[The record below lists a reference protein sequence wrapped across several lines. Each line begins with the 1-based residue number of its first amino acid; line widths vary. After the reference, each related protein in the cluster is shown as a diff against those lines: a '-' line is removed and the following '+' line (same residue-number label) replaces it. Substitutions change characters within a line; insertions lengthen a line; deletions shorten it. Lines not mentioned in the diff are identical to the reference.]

1 MRHVVVECWTSVS
14 SSASGSLCPSA
25 PKSTQPNTTL
35 PLPRAAADRTASPA
49 VPPHHTTRQQ
59 PGPAVRDLARPWA
72 ISTCSAAR
80 RARKKRGRVVPGTSH
95 HSRPLSSAQ
104 RGIWFAQQL
113 DPDSPSYNTAEYV
126 EIEGPLDVPAFGAA
140 VRRAVAETGTLNV
153 RFADDGQG
161 PYQAYAPAG
170 DWSFRVLDVG
180 AEPDPRAAAESWMRA
195 EMARPVSL
203 ETGRTFT
210 LVLLRAG
217 AGRCFFYLRAHHLVT
232 DGHMCA
238 LFTHRV
244 AEIYTALVTGVP
256 EREDGGGSLEL
267 LLADDTAYRESERF
281 ASDRVHWLDQLAGRP
296 EPVTLAGRTAR
307 VSRSF
312 LRHSARIPDA
322 TADGLRALARRLRVG
337 LPVPLIA
344 ATALYLG
351 RMTGAGEVALGIP
364 VAARSGG
371 GRHIRGPMANELP
384 LWVAVRPDMSG
395 RELIRQVSADARK
408 LLGHQR
414 YRYEDIIRDLRTV
427 GGGRRLFGP
436 TVNIMSFASELTFG
450 EARGTARN
458 LSIGPVSDLSVR
470 VDDRLGGG
478 ALQLD
483 LDANPALYDAAETA
497 AHHRRFLRLLENLAT
512 ADPEL
517 PVGRLD
523 FLLPGERAEVL
534 PARPTEAA
542 PKVEGSEADL
552 HGPTLPALFEAQAAR
567 TPGAL
572 AVLAGDAGDDVLTYR
587 ELNERANRLARLL
600 LKRGAGPERLVA
612 VALPRSADLV
622 VALLAV
628 VKTGAAYLPVDP
640 GHPAERIALML
651 RDADPVCLVTTGRAG
666 AAAPHAADAVRLDD
680 DTTVRALAEGPGGDL
695 TDAERAGRL
704 DPAHPAY
711 VIYTSGSTGTP
722 KGVAV
727 PHHNVV
733 RLFRQTAGWFGFGP
747 DDVWTLFHSYAFDF
761 SVWELWGALLHG
773 GRLVVVPQDVSRS
786 PERFLDLLVRHR
798 VTVLNQTPS
807 AFYPLIQADHDHPE
821 PSARLALRTVVF
833 GGEALDPGRLRDWYL
848 RHPADAPRLVNM
860 YGITET
866 TVHVTHAPLDEHDAA
881 ADPPRSVIGE
891 PLPDLRAYVLD
902 NALQP
907 VPPGVTGE
915 LYVAGPGL
923 ARGYLGRPGLSAERF
938 VADPFGRPGQRM
950 YRTGDRARR
959 HPDGRLDH
967 AGRADD
973 QVKLRGFRIE
983 PGEIEAVLARHE
995 SVARAVVLLRED
1007 RPGDRRLVAY
1017 AVAAGGDRPE
1027 PAALREFTGRHL
1039 PGHMVPAA
1047 VVVLDHLP
1055 LTANGKLDRAA
1066 LPAPDYTRGQAQ
1078 RPARDTAER
1087 VLCDLFAEVLG
1098 VDRAGIDDS
1107 FFDLGGDSLLAT
1119 RLLSRVRTVLGAE
1132 LPIRALFDAPTV
1144 AGLAVAVR
1152 EAGGDVRPVVRRAER
1167 TEVLPLSFA
1176 QRRLWF
1182 LNQLEG
1188 REAGAEY
1195 NMPFVLRLE
1204 GTLDRTAL
1212 ERALT
1217 DVVTRH
1223 ETLRT
1228 VFPEVDGAPRQVV
1241 LDPGAAAVTLPVRGT
1256 DAAGPAAAL
1265 AKSAATGFD
1274 LTTEPP
1280 LRAELFALAP
1290 DRHVLSLVVHH
1301 IAGDAWSMVPL
1312 GRDLSTAYAARLRG
1326 EEPSW
1331 SPLPVS
1337 YADYTLW
1344 QRDLLGQEHDGGS
1357 RIARQVAYWA
1367 RTLAGLPEELALP
1380 ADRPRPGVASHRG
1393 GTVPLRLDAA
1403 LHARLAALA
1412 EAHGVT
1418 LFMVLQAGLAGL
1430 LTRHGAGTDIPLG
1443 SPVAGRTDDALDDL
1457 VGCFV
1462 NTLVL
1467 RTDTSG
1473 DPGFGE
1479 LLARVRETD
1488 LAAFA
1493 HQDVPFE
1500 HLVEVLNPAR
1510 SLSRHPLFQV
1520 LLTLTGRTAAPDALP
1535 GLRAEAERVES
1546 GTAKFDLAVNLTEAV
1561 DAEGG
1566 PGGVAGYV
1574 AYSADLFDRA
1584 TVQALVTRFVRLLE
1598 AAGSDPDLPLGALEI
1613 LGETE
1618 RHRLLTEWNGT
1629 AAEGTRPTA
1638 LLPELFERQAAATP
1652 EARAVAAPDA
1662 ELTYAQADARANR
1675 LARLLISRGTGPEQV
1690 VAVALPGSAGLV
1702 VALLA
1707 VLKTGAA
1714 YLPLDLAQP
1723 RTRIA
1728 GLLDDAAPALLLTDG
1743 ASADR
1748 LPDDTATA
1756 RLLLDDPD
1764 TVRALERQPT
1774 TSPTDAGRSAPL
1786 VPDHPAYV
1794 IYTSGSTGR
1803 PKGVVVTHRGLAHY
1817 VARARRVYTGLDGTV
1832 LVPTSLA
1839 YDLAVTGLYGAL
1851 TSGGCAVVAGLD
1863 DDPWLTGLLARTPAT
1878 FMKAT
1883 PSHLGLLATLP
1894 AALTPAR
1901 QLVLG
1906 GEALPTGA
1914 LEEWRARHPEVA
1926 VVNHY
1931 GPTEATVGCLDLHL
1945 APGGTRDGATV
1956 PVGRPMTG
1964 MRAYVLD
1971 AGLRPVPPG
1980 VAGELY
1986 VAGPQLA
1993 RGYLGRPDLTA
2004 ERFTACPFGAPGERM
2019 YRTGDLARW
2028 TADGVL
2034 VFAGRADEQVKIRG
2048 HRVEPGEVE
2057 AALAGHPSVAR
2068 AAVVV
2073 REDRPGDQRLVAY
2086 VVPADG
2092 AGADPVDP
2100 AELRAYLARRLPEP
2114 MVPALFTT
2122 LGALPLTRNGKVDRR
2137 ALPAPAQAPATTGR
2151 PPRSPEEDILCGLFA
2166 EVLGAPRAGVD
2177 DGFFDLGGHSLL
2189 ATRLVSRVR
2198 TVLGAELP
2206 VRAVFETPTVA
2217 GLAARIKEA
2226 AGRRRPPVRPV
2237 ARRPEAVPLSFAQR
2251 RLWFLHQLEG
2261 AAPNYNLPFV
2271 VRLEGPLDRAAL
2283 TAAFGDVVARHESL
2297 RTVFPDTGGTPRQ
2310 AVLDAGSAA
2319 AAVELPVRHVA
2330 DEDELAGAVVAAA
2343 AHRFELT
2350 HELPLRAE
2358 LCALGPELH
2367 VLVVVVHHIAGDG
2380 WSNGPL
2386 ARDLSEAYA
2395 ARRAGQPPRWEPLP
2409 VQYAD
2414 YTLWQRDLLGSE
2426 DDPDSLAA
2434 RQIAYWS
2441 RTLDGLPEELDLP
2454 ADRPRPAVPGH
2465 TGGIV
2470 PVSVD
2475 AALHARLE
2483 ELARTSG
2490 ASLFMVLQAGLAA
2503 LFTRLGAGT
2512 DIPLGSAIAGRT
2524 DDALDD
2530 LVGFFLNT
2538 LVLRLD
2544 TSGDPA
2550 FDELLGRVRETAL
2563 AAYAH
2568 QDVPFE
2574 HLVEVLNPARSAAR
2588 HPLFQTMLT
2597 LHNNAR
2603 PRLDLPGLRVSPD
2616 MAEVGTA
2623 KFDLSFGLVEER
2635 GPAGEPA
2642 GLGGIL
2648 EYSTDLFDHA
2658 TAEELVARF
2667 VRLLGAAADGPGRTV
2682 GELDILSPPERERIL
2697 GVWAGTPRDAPARTI
2712 PELFEQQAT
2721 RTPHAT
2727 AVVAGGT
2734 TLTFAQLRA
2743 QADGLARRLVER
2755 GVGPDT
2761 LVGLCVSRSA
2771 RMVPAMLGIWKAGGA
2786 CVPLDPGYPSERLA
2800 FMLADSGA
2808 RVLVTEPGLSGLPD
2822 SHTADTLL
2830 LDGEELPDTAA
2841 DPVPM
2846 PAVRADHAAFIVYT
2860 SGSTGVPK
2868 GVAPRHGGIANLF
2881 TSHRDH
2887 VFAPAARASGGTLR
2901 AAHTASLSFDLCVGQ
2916 LLALLAGHEL
2926 HVIDETTR
2934 RDAAALGAYVRD
2946 HRIGYLG
2953 ITPTLTQELLGLGL
2967 LGGPGHQP
2975 AAILLGAEATG
2986 PALWQRLREL
2996 PATEVHN
3003 YYAPSECTVDA
3014 VGATV
3019 SGSAR
3024 PRIGRPV
3031 AGMAAYVLDERLRP
3045 VPPGVRGEL
3054 YLAGAQLARG
3064 YLNRPGLTA
3073 ERFLANPFSAVPGAR
3088 MYRTGDLARWTPD
3101 GALEYAGRADDQVK
3115 LRGFRIELG
3124 EVEAVLERHPYV
3136 AHAVAVVREDRPG
3149 DRRLI
3154 AYTVAARGAVP
3165 DPAGLRAHAARTLPE
3180 FMVPAAVVPLDV
3192 LPLTPSGKVA
3202 RRALPA
3208 PGPAAP
3214 QGGRAPRTARE
3225 EILCGLFA
3233 EVLGC
3238 ARPGVDEG
3246 FFDLGGHSLLATRLL
3261 SRIRAVLGVE
3271 LAVRDVFEA
3280 PTVAALAAR
3289 LDAGGTVR
3297 PALRPAARPSTLP
3310 LSFAQRRLW
3319 FLNQLD
3325 GARAAYAMPLALR
3338 LRGGLDRAAL
3348 AAALADVVTRHE
3360 ILRTVYPETAGTPEQ
3375 VVLAPDRAAPGLPC
3389 RAVDETGLA
3398 AAVAAAAGHPFD
3410 LTTEPPL
3417 HAELLALGPD
3427 DHVLV
3432 LVLHHIAGDGWSN
3445 LPLARDV
3452 TAAYAARRAGETPA
3466 WTPLPVQY
3474 ADFTLWQHRLL
3485 GDPADPDSLITRQTD
3500 FWAETLADLPEELA
3514 LPADRP
3520 RPAVAGHRGGRVPF
3534 TLDAAAHAA
3543 LGDVARA
3550 CDASLFMVVQAALAA
3565 LLSRLGAGSDIP
3577 IGTPVAGRTDDA
3589 LDDAVGCFVNTLVLR
3604 TTTGGD
3610 PAFTDLVARAR
3621 ETSLAAYDH
3630 QDVPFEHLVER
3641 LEPVRSLARHPL
3653 FQVMLA
3659 LRNTGEAPL
3668 DLPGLA
3674 VSAVPVD
3681 TTAVKFDL
3689 AFTVT
3694 ERSGPQ
3700 GEAAGLGGELD
3711 YASDLFDEATARRI
3725 AACFERLLEAVA
3737 ADPSRRL
3744 GDLPVL
3750 SPAERELV
3758 LRGWNATARVLP
3770 PVTLPE
3776 LFGAQVART
3785 PDAVA
3790 VVGGDVSLSYGEL
3803 DAWAG
3808 RLAQVLTGRGA
3819 GPERVVAVALPR
3831 SVELVVALLAVLKS
3845 GAAYLPVDLDH
3856 PAERTRAVLDEARP
3870 VCVLD
3875 DLEDVRNPRS
3885 EAVSTGP
3892 AVRLTPSHPAYVLY
3906 TSGSTGAPKGVVVPH
3921 EGVVNRLLWAQAE
3934 YGLDASDTVLQ
3945 KTPSGFDVSVWEFFW
3960 PLVTGARLVVARP
3973 DGHRDPAYLAALI
3986 REHAVTTVHFV
3997 PSMLRAFLAE
4007 PTAARCTGLRRVLC
4021 SGEALPAQLA
4031 AHGRDV
4037 LGPKLHN
4044 LYGPTEAS
4052 VDVTSWAC
4060 ADRPGPVPIGRPVAN
4075 TRVYVLDA
4083 ALRPVPPGVTGELYV
4098 AGVQLARGYL
4108 ARPGLTAER
4117 FVACPF
4123 GEPGERMYRT
4133 GDLARWTAD
4142 GVLAF
4147 AGRADDQV
4155 KLRGIRIEPGEIEA
4169 VLTRH
4174 DTVAAAA
4181 VVVREGRPGD
4191 QRLVAYVVPAPGTE
4205 PQPEELRASAA
4216 RALPAAMVPAVVMV
4230 LDALPLTP
4238 NGKLDRRALPAPDAT
4253 APAAGRA
4260 PRTLHE
4266 EILCAVFADVLG
4278 RSVPGIDDGFFD
4290 LGGHSLLA
4298 TRLISRVRAALGA
4311 ELSVRDVFEAPTV
4324 AGLAARIGTAG
4335 SRRPALRPAAPR
4347 PDTVPLSFAQRR
4359 LWFLHQLEG
4368 PSPTYNMP
4376 FALRLSGAVDAGALR
4391 TALHDVVARHET
4403 LRTVFPEVNGGPRQV
4418 VLGPDEAAVE
4428 LHTHPTDA
4436 AGLTRALTEAARYRF
4451 DLTAEPPLRADLFEA
4466 GPDEHVLLLV
4476 LHHIAGDGWSNV
4488 PFARDLSTAYTARST
4503 GRVPEWAPLPV
4514 QYADYALW
4522 QHDLLGSEDD
4532 PDSLIS
4538 AQVAHWTRT
4547 LRDLPEELA
4556 LPADRPRPAVSAHQG
4571 GRVFFTL
4578 DAELHTRLA
4587 ELARAHGATLY
4598 MVVQAGLA
4606 ALLTRLGAGT
4616 DIPLGSAVAGRTDA
4630 ALDDLV
4636 GFFVNTLV
4644 LRLDTSGDPAFTTL
4658 LERARETDL
4667 AAYAHQDV
4675 PFEHLV
4681 ELLNPARSAA
4691 RHPLFQVM
4699 LTLQNNAAAEFTM
4712 AGLRVTPDVAELAAA
4727 KFDLLFSLTD
4737 RYAEDGAPDRV
4748 DGVLEYSADLFDHG
4762 TAEALAARFVRLLRA
4777 VAGAPDR
4784 PIGTVELTDAA
4795 ERERLLETWN
4805 GAALSTPPQT
4815 LPEAFE
4821 AQTRRTPD
4829 AVAVTDGATHL
4840 TYAELNARA
4849 NQLAR
4854 LLIGRGI
4861 GPEHL
4866 VAVALPRSAG
4876 LVAVLLAVLKA
4887 GAAYLPLDPA
4897 HPAERLRFLLGDAR
4911 TAYGLTTTAL
4921 AGGLPETD
4929 TRWLTVDG
4937 EEARRAAGEQPEHDV
4952 ADAERT
4958 APLSLEHPAYVI
4970 HTSGSTGTPKGVV
4983 VGHRALAAYLAFA
4996 REAYPG
5002 TAGTALLHSPVS
5014 FDLTVTALYA
5024 PLTSGGRVLIGDL
5037 AVDAP
5042 DPGPYT
5048 FLKVTPSHLALLGTA
5063 PPAAR
5068 TAVADLVAG
5077 GELLTGE
5084 QLAPW
5089 RRAQPQA
5096 AVVNEYGPTETT
5108 VGCVA
5113 LRVPPGTATGDGPLS
5128 FGRPVPGTR
5137 VYVLDERLR
5146 PVPPGVPGELYLAGA
5161 QLARGYLNRPG
5172 LTAERFTAD
5181 PFGGPGER
5189 MYRSGDLARWSADGR
5204 LFFAGRADQQVKVRG
5219 HRIEPGEI
5227 EAALAR
5233 HPDVSRAAVV
5243 AREDHAAG
5251 TQLIA
5256 YVVPAAGEGRD
5267 DAAARDQL
5275 DEWQEVYDSLYGAAG
5290 RENGAPAPF
5299 GADFRGWTS
5308 SYDGRLLPVEQMRRW
5323 REATVARIR
5332 ELRPRRVLE
5341 FGVGSGLLL
5350 SHLAPDCETY
5360 WGTDIA
5366 ADAVARLRSQVA
5378 GRPDLAGRVEL
5389 RVQPA
5394 ADASGLPAG
5403 SFDTVVIN
5411 SVAQYFPDADHL
5423 TDVLG
5428 TALELLAPGGAVFL
5442 GDVRDLRLLRC
5453 LHTAVQL
5460 RRATPSADPA
5470 AVRRA
5475 VEQAVALEKELLL
5488 DPAFFTALAARHPD
5502 IAGVDVR
5509 VKRGAYVNELN
5520 RYRYDV
5526 VLHKR
5531 PAGLT
5536 DLTAVPELRWGHD
5549 VSGPDGLARRLTT
5562 ERVPAL
5568 RVTGVPDERL
5578 ADETAALLAM
5588 DEGRPLADAL
5598 ALLGPAEQP
5607 TAPDLGPDA
5616 FHELGE
5622 SAGYQVAVTRS
5633 GDDAALLDV
5642 LFLDPAVTALDGVH
5656 RPAAAAVDGPPQAL
5670 ANDPA
5675 SSRRRG
5681 ELVATL
5687 TTALREEL
5695 PAYMVPAAVMVL
5707 AELPLTGNGKLDRA
5721 ALPAPYLGSVEGS
5734 RRPSTPRE
5742 RVLCDLF
5749 AQVLGVAAVG
5759 VDDNFFHLGGH
5770 SLLATRLISRIRTA
5784 LGAELPVRALFETPT
5799 VAGLAARLAAEE
5811 TPGEARPAL
5820 RPMPRPETVPLS
5832 FAQQR
5837 LWFLHRL
5844 EGPNATYNMPIALRL
5859 RGAVDRTAL
5868 RDALAD
5874 VAARHETL
5882 RTVFPVTDGV
5892 PRQLVL
5898 DADGARPELL
5908 VRHTDE
5914 AGLREA
5920 VRAAARYPFDLA
5932 ADLPLRAELFVLGER
5947 EHLLVLVVHHIAG
5960 DGWSMAPLARD
5971 LATAY
5976 AARTRGRAPS
5986 WTPLPV
5992 QYADYTLWQ
6001 RELLGD
6007 ETDPDSPFARQV
6019 AYWSETLAGLP
6030 PELPLP
6036 ADRPRPAVSTYRGEM
6051 LGFDLSPAL
6060 HRKLADLARATG
6072 ASLHMV
6078 LHAGL
6083 AALLTR
6089 LGAGTDLPIGSGVAG
6104 RHDEALDD
6112 AVGLFVNTLVLRTDT
6127 SGDPS
6132 FGELLRRVRETALNA
6147 YSHQDVPFE
6156 HLVEVLNPV
6165 RSPNRHPLFQVALVL
6180 QNTPEAGL
6188 ALPGVEVT
6196 PEPAASGTS
6205 RFDLF
6210 FSVTERGAGG
6220 GVRGTVEYSTDLFEQ
6235 RTVRTL
6241 VERLTRLL
6249 EAVTA
6254 DPARP
6259 IGEADV
6265 LTPAEHART
6274 PGADGPQVPPATVPE
6289 LFARQVARH
6298 PDAPAVLSA
6307 SGPLS
6312 YQELNARAN
6321 RLAHL
6326 LLSRG
6331 IGPGHIVAL
6340 AFPRGAGLVVAV
6352 LATLKAGAAYLPL
6365 DTGYPAERLAFMLDD
6380 ARPSLLLTGA
6390 AGQDVPGA
6398 DRLPRL
6404 DLDGSDADLTRDLAG
6419 RPDTDPGAERTGRP
6433 GPAHPAYVIYTSGS
6447 TGVPKGVAVTHAGAA
6462 ALAASQTDAFGAGPG
6477 SRVLQFASPS
6487 FDAAFWELC
6496 MALLTGAALV
6506 VAPAEKLLPGPDLA
6520 AVVAE
6525 YDVTH
6530 LTVPPV
6536 ALGVMTPDQLAPVT
6550 SLVVAGEHCPPR
6562 TVAAFAPGRRMVNA
6576 YGPTESTVCG
6586 TMSRPLTGDH
6596 AVPPIGT
6603 PITGTRTYVLDA
6615 ALRPVPTGVV
6625 GELYLAGA
6633 GLAQGYL
6640 GRPGP
6645 TAERF
6650 TADPFGAP
6658 GTRMYRTGD
6667 LARWNAEGALEFAGR
6682 ADDQVKVRGHRVELG
6697 EVEAAMAAHPEVAQA
6712 VAAVRDDGPG
6722 GTRLLGYVVPAAGAP
6737 EPAQTADDA
6746 PERVLGEWR
6755 QLYDTLYGTSGP
6767 APFGADFTGWNS
6779 TYDGAP
6785 LPADEMRQWRD
6796 ATVARIKELRPR
6808 RVLEIGV
6815 GRGLILSRLAGECEA
6830 YWGTDLSAAVIEA
6843 LTAQVAEQPGLA
6855 AKVELRAQ
6863 PADDLTG
6870 LPEGFFDTV
6879 VLNSVAQYFPGAAYL
6894 TEVIDAALRLLAP
6907 GGALFLG
6914 DLRNLRLLPSL
6925 RAATGATAPERE
6937 LLVDPDLFPALAATD
6952 PEVAAVDVR
6961 LKRGAYHNELSRYR
6975 YDVVLHRTPQAAP
6988 ARSFAA
6994 APALPWHPDLGGAE
7008 EIAALVAKRRPD
7020 RLRVTG
7026 IPNARLAGEA
7036 AAGHAVTVDPET
7048 LCALAEELG
7057 FWTAVTW
7064 SGTAGDACFDAL
7076 FAAPDAAPADGGAP
7090 VTGVYLPAAGRP
7102 VPPSF
7107 TNDPAAA
7114 APPAALGSSV
7124 RAWLRRRLPEYLV
7137 PAVIVTLDALPLTPN
7152 GKADRKALPAPET
7165 AGTTAGRPPA
7175 TARERLL
7182 CDIFAEVLGRPS
7194 VGADDDFFEL
7204 GGDSIVSI
7212 QVVSRAR
7219 AAGLTIGPQD
7229 VFRHKTVA
7237 ALAAAAGTPDAAPTA
7252 TEAPQAGIGVVPLTP
7267 GLHALRERAA
7277 DPGTGYEAMT
7287 VRTPAGLGT
7296 EALETALQA
7305 VLDHH
7310 DALRMRLTPGGS
7322 TEVDGPQWLLEVL
7335 PPGTVR
7341 AADHLRRADGAPHE
7355 AAVTEAERAAAARL
7369 APESGVLFQ
7378 AVGFDDGPG
7387 RPGLLLLVLHRL
7399 VTDPQSWRI
7408 LLGDVADAC
7417 EAAAEGRSPQLVP
7430 VGTSFRRWAQ
7440 HLRTQA
7446 RDPRRTGELSR
7457 WTGILAGPGRPDEAP
7472 YGLPAREN
7480 GDRVPAAP
7488 RPDDPL
7494 TATRPDEPLTASRPD
7509 DPLTAPRPDGPLTA
7523 TRPDEPLPPGL
7534 PAEPL
7539 TTVLSAERT
7548 GQVLTDVPAAFHA
7561 DAEDVLLTAFALA
7574 VADWRR
7580 RRSPGATDGT
7590 VLADVR
7596 RPGRAHIG
7604 EGIDLSRTV
7613 GHCTATHPVRLD
7625 LGDPGGEA
7633 LREDGGHAAATALK
7647 RVKEELRSLPDGGL
7661 GHGLLR
7667 HLNPATAPELAALPA
7682 PRFAF
7687 HYLGHLPQVPSG
7699 PEETGEPARY
7709 WAEVDVTAV
7718 DGPDGPRLTATW
7730 RRARAPLTSRDM
7742 DDLAAVWARA
7752 LEALAAQ
7759 AAKPDAG
7766 GRTPSDVP
7774 LVRISQDKLEQLEA
7788 AWRRSR

>member
-1 MRHVVVECWTSVS
+1 M
-14 SSASGSLCPSA
+14 
-25 PKSTQPNTTL
+25 
-35 PLPRAAADRTASPA
+35 
-49 VPPHHTTRQQ
+49 
-59 PGPAVRDLARPWA
+59 
-72 ISTCSAAR
+72 
-80 RARKKRGRVVPGTSH
+80 PGTPH

-113 DPDSPSYNTAEYV
+113 DPDSPSYHTAEYV
-126 EIEGPLDVPAFGAA
+126 EIEGPLDLPAFETA
-140 VRRAVAETGTLNV
+140 VRRAVTETDSLNV
-153 RFADDGQG
+153 RFTDDGQG
-161 PYQAYAPAG
+161 PCQTIQRG
-170 DWSFRVLDVG
+170 GTWSYRVFDVG
-180 AEPDPRAAAESWMRA
+180 AEPDPRAAAEAWMRA
-195 EMARPVSL
+195 ETDRPGGL
-203 ETGRTFT
+203 EAGRTVT
-210 LVLLRAG
+210 LALLRAG
-217 AGRCFFYLRAHHLVT
+217 ADRAFFYLRAHHLVT
-232 DGHMCA
+232 DGYMCA

-244 AEIYTALVTGVP
+244 AELYTALVTGAP
-256 EREDGGGSLEL
+256 QREDSSGSLDL
-267 LLADDTAYRESERF
+267 LLADDAAYRESERF
-281 ASDRVHWLDQLAGRP
+281 AQDRAHWLDRLAGRP
-296 EPVTLAGRTAR
+296 EPVNLAGRTAR

-312 LRHSARIPDA
+312 LRYGTRVPDA
-322 TADGLRALARRLRVG
+322 TADGLRALARRAGVG
-337 LPVPLIA
+337 LPVPVIA

-351 RMTGAGEVALGIP
+351 RMTGADEVALGIP
-364 VAARSGG
+364 VTARSGG
-371 GRHIRGPMANELP
+371 GRHIRGPMSNELP
-384 LWVAVRPDMSG
+384 LWVEVRPGMSG
-395 RELIRQVSADARK
+395 RDLLRQVSAGARQ
-408 LLGHQR
+408 LLRHQR
-414 YRYEDIIRDLRTV
+414 YRYEDIVRDVRTV
-427 GGGRRLFGP
+427 GGERRLFGP
-436 TVNIMSFASELTFG
+436 TVNIMSFATELTFG
-450 EARGTARN
+450 EARATAHN
-458 LSIGPVSDLSVR
+458 LSVGPVTDLSFR
-470 VDDRLGGG
+470 LDDRLGGG
-478 ALQLD
+478 ALHLD
-483 LDANPALYDAAETA
+483 VDANPALYDAAETA
-497 AHHRRFLRLLENLAT
+497 AHQRRFLRVLESFAA
-512 ADPEL
+512 ADPER
-517 PVGRLD
+517 PVGRID

-534 PARPTEAA
+534 PVRPAA
-542 PKVEGSEADL
+542 TDAPEPDEP
-552 HGPTLPALFEAQAAR
+552 GPTLPTLFEAQAAR
-567 TPGAL
+567 TPD
-572 AVLAGDAGDDVLTYR
+572 AVAVVTEDGETEDGELTYAG
-587 ELNERANRLARLL
+587 LNHRANRLARLL

-640 GHPAERIALML
+640 AHPAERIALML
-651 RDADPVCLVTTGRAG
+651 RDADPVCLVTTGEPAAG
-666 AAAPHAADAVRLDD
+666 APYGADVVRLDD
-680 DTTVRALAEGPGGDL
+680 DATVRALADGPGDDL
-695 TDAERAGRL
+695 TDADRAGQL

-727 PHHNVV
+727 PHRNVV
-733 RLFRQTAGWFGFGP
+733 RLFRQTEAWFGFGP

-807 AFYPLIQADHDHPE
+807 AFYPLIRADHDHPE
-821 PSARLALRTVVF
+821 LSARLALRTVVF
-833 GGEALDPGRLRDWYL
+833 GGEALDPGRLRAWYE

-866 TVHVTHAPLDEHDAA
+866 TVHVTHAPLDERDAA

-891 PLPDLRAYVLD
+891 PIPDLRAYVLD
-902 NALQP
+902 NALRP

-923 ARGYLGRPGLSAERF
+923 ARGYLGRPGLSAQRF
-938 VADPFGRPGQRM
+938 VADPFGRPGERM

-959 HPDGRLDH
+959 HADGRLDH

-983 PGEIEAVLARHE
+983 PGEVEAVLARHGA
-995 SVARAVVLLRED
+995 VAQAVVLLRED

-1017 AVAAGGDRPE
+1017 AVPAGGPRPE
-1027 PAALREFTGRHL
+1027 SAALREFAGRHL

-1047 VVVLDHLP
+1047 VVVLDRLP

-1066 LPAPDYTRGQAQ
+1066 LPSPEYTPGAAH
-1078 RPARDTAER
+1078 RPARDAAER
-1087 VLCDLFAEVLG
+1087 VLCDLFAEILG
-1098 VDRAGIDDS
+1098 VRRVGVDDG

-1119 RLLSRVRTVLGAE
+1119 RLLSRIRTALGAE
-1132 LPIRALFDAPTV
+1132 LPIRVLFDTPTV
-1144 AGLAVAVR
+1144 AGLATAVR
-1152 EAGGDVRPVVRRAER
+1152 ESGGEARPVVRRTER
-1167 TEVLPLSFA
+1167 PEALPLSFA

-1182 LNQLEG
+1182 LNRLEG
-1188 REAGAEY
+1188 REAGADY

-1204 GTLDRTAL
+1204 GALDRAAL
-1212 ERALT
+1212 EAALT

-1223 ETLRT
+1223 ESLRT
-1228 VFPEVDGAPRQVV
+1228 VFPEVDGVPRQVV
-1241 LDPGAAAVTLPVRGT
+1241 RDPGAATVTLPARDV
-1256 DAAGPAAAL
+1256 DAAEL
-1265 AKSAATGFD
+1265 AEVLARSAATGFD
-1274 LTTEPP
+1274 LAAELP
-1280 LRAELFALAP
+1280 LRAALFALAP

-1331 SPLPVS
+1331 APLPVT

-1344 QRDLLGQEHDGGS
+1344 QRDLLGEERDEDS
-1357 RIARQVAYWA
+1357 LIARQVAYWA
-1367 RTLAGLPEELALP
+1367 RTLAGLPDELALP

-1403 LHARLAALA
+1403 LHVRLAALA

-1418 LFMVLQAGLAGL
+1418 LFMVLQAGLAAL

-1457 VGCFV
+1457 IGCFV

-1488 LAAFA
+1488 LAAYA

-1500 HLVEVLNPAR
+1500 HLVEVLNPTR

-1546 GTAKFDLAVNLTEAV
+1546 GTAKFDLTFNLTEAV
-1561 DAEGG
+1561 DAGSG
-1566 PGGVAGYV
+1566 PGGVEGYV
-1574 AYSADLFDRA
+1574 GYSADLFERG
-1584 TVQALVTRFVRLLE
+1584 TVEALAARFVRLLE
-1598 AAGSDPDLPLGALEI
+1598 AAAADPDLPLGALDI
-1613 LGETE
+1613 LGEAE
-1618 RHRLLTEWNGT
+1618 RHRLLTEWSGT
-1629 AAEGTRPTA
+1629 GGRTGTGAAAGGARSTA
-1638 LLPELFERQAAATP
+1638 SLPELFERQAAATP
-1652 EARAVAAPDA
+1652 EARAIAAPDA
-1662 ELTYAQADARANR
+1662 ELSYAQADARANR
-1675 LARLLISRGTGPEQV
+1675 LARLLISRGIGPEQV
-1690 VAVALPGSAGLV
+1690 VAVALPGSAELV

-1723 RTRIA
+1723 GARIA
-1728 GLLDDAAPALLLTDG
+1728 GLLDDATPALLLTTSHAATG
-1743 ASADR
+1743 
-1748 LPDDTATA
+1748 LPDDTGAGTGTDTGPA
-1756 RLLLDDPD
+1756 RLLLDAPD
-1764 TVRALERQPT
+1764 TVRALERQ
-1774 TSPTDAGRSAPL
+1774 SAARPTDADRSAPQL
-1786 VPDHPAYV
+1786 PDHPAYV

-1863 DDPWLTGLLARTPAT
+1863 DDPWLTALLARTPAT

-1883 PSHLGLLATLP
+1883 PSHLVLLAALP
-1894 AALTPAR
+1894 AEFAPVR
-1901 QLVLG
+1901 QLMLG
-1906 GEALPTGA
+1906 GEALPA
-1914 LEEWRARHPEVA
+1914 AHLEEWRARHPEVA

-1945 APGGTRDGATV
+1945 APGEAPGGATV
-1956 PVGRPMTG
+1956 PVGRPMAG

-1993 RGYLGRPDLTA
+1993 RGYLGRPGLTA
-2004 ERFTACPFGAPGERM
+2004 ERFVACPFAPGMGVPPAEGWGRM

-2068 AAVVV
+2068 AAVAV
-2073 REDRPGDQRLVAY
+2073 REDRPGDQRLAAY
-2086 VVPADG
+2086 VVPAGDADG
-2092 AGADPVDP
+2092 VDP

-2137 ALPAPAQAPATTGR
+2137 ALPAPALAPASTGR
-2151 PPRSPEEDILCGLFA
+2151 PPRSPEEEILCGLFA
-2166 EVLGAPRAGVD
+2166 EVLGVPRAGAD

-2217 GLAARIKEA
+2217 GLAARLKDGS
-2226 AGRRRPPVRPV
+2226 GRRRPPLRPFP
-2237 ARRPEAVPLSFAQR
+2237 RRPETVPLSFAQR

-2261 AAPNYNLPFV
+2261 APNYNLPFV

-2283 TAAFGDVVARHESL
+2283 TAALGDVVARHESL
-2297 RTVFPDTGGTPRQ
+2297 RTVFPDSGGTPRQ
-2310 AVLDAGSAA
+2310 AVLDAGPAA
-2319 AAVELPVRHVA
+2319 ASVELPVRHVA
-2330 DEDELAGAVVAAA
+2330 DEDALAATVVAAA

-2350 HELPLRAE
+2350 RELPLRAE
-2358 LCALGPELH
+2358 LCALGADVH
-2367 VLVVVVHHIAGDG
+2367 VLIVVVHHIAGDG

-2395 ARRAGQPPRWEPLP
+2395 ARRTGQAPRWEPLP

-2414 YTLWQRDLLGSE
+2414 YTLWQQELLGSE

-2454 ADRPRPAVPGH
+2454 ADRLRPAVPGY
-2465 TGGIV
+2465 TGGV
-2470 PVSVD
+2470 VTVSVD
-2475 AALHARLE
+2475 AGLHARLE

-2550 FDELLGRVRETAL
+2550 FEELLGRVRETAL

-2642 GLGGIL
+2642 GLAGIL

-2667 VRLLGAAADGPGRTV
+2667 VRLLGAAADGPGRRI
-2682 GELDILSPPERERIL
+2682 GELDILSPSERVRIL
-2697 GVWAGTPRDAPARTI
+2697 GDWAGTSQDAPALTV
-2712 PELFEQQAT
+2712 PELFERQAT
-2721 RTPHAT
+2721 LTPDAT
-2727 AVVAGGT
+2727 AVVAAGT
-2734 TLTFAQLRA
+2734 TLTFAELRA
-2743 QADGLARRLVER
+2743 RADGLARHLAER

-2771 RMVPAMLGIWKAGGA
+2771 WMVPAMLGIWKAGGA
-2786 CVPLDPGYPSERLA
+2786 CVPLDPDYPAERLA
-2800 FMLADSGA
+2800 FMAADSGV
-2808 RVLVTEPGLSGLPD
+2808 RVLVAEPDLADVLEGQAAETVLLGSPD
-2822 SHTADTLL
+2822 A
-2830 LDGEELPDTAA
+2830 DGEPF
-2841 DPVPM
+2841 PM

-2868 GVAPRHGGIANLF
+2868 GVTVRHGGIANLF
-2881 TSHRDH
+2881 ANHRER
-2887 VFAPAARASGGTLR
+2887 VFAPAARAAGGRLR

-2926 HVIDETTR
+2926 HVVDEDTR
-2934 RDAAALGAYVRD
+2934 RDAVALGAYVRD
-2946 HRIGYLG
+2946 HGIGYLS

-2967 LGGPGHQP
+2967 LGAEGHQP
-2975 AAILLGAEATG
+2975 AAILHGAEATG
-2986 PALWQRLREL
+2986 PGLWQRLRGL
-2996 PATEVHN
+2996 SATEVHN

-3014 VGATV
+3014 IGATV
-3019 SGSAR
+3019 SGSER
-3024 PRIGRPV
+3024 PRIGQPV
-3031 AGMAAYVLDERLRP
+3031 AGMAAYVLDAGLSP

-3064 YLNRPGLTA
+3064 YLNRPVLTA
-3073 ERFLANPFSAVPGAR
+3073 ERFVANPFSSVPGAR
-3088 MYRTGDLARWTPD
+3088 MYRTGDLARWTAD

-3124 EVEAVLERHPYV
+3124 EVEAVLARHPDV

-3149 DRRLI
+3149 DRRLV

-3180 FMVPAAVVPLDV
+3180 FMVPSAVVPLDA

-3208 PGPAAP
+3208 PGSAVP
-3214 QGGRAPRTARE
+3214 QGGREPRTARE

-3261 SRIRAVLGVE
+3261 SRVRAVLDVE
-3271 LAVRDVFEA
+3271 LTVRDVFEA

-3289 LDAGGTVR
+3289 LDAGGAAR
-3297 PALRPAARPSTLP
+3297 PALRPVERPGTLP

-3319 FLNQLD
+3319 FLNRLD
-3325 GARAAYAMPLALR
+3325 GAGAAYAMPLALR
-3338 LRGGLDRAAL
+3338 LRGDLDRDAL

-3360 ILRTVYPETAGTPEQ
+3360 VLRTVYPETAGTPEQ
-3375 VVLAPDRAAPGLPC
+3375 VVLAPERAAPGLSC
-3389 RAVDETGLA
+3389 RAVAETGLA
-3398 AAVAAAAGHPFD
+3398 AAVAAAAAHPFD
-3410 LTTEPPL
+3410 LAAEPPL
-3417 HAELLALGPD
+3417 HAELLALDPD

-3445 LPLARDV
+3445 LPLTRDV
-3452 TAAYAARRAGETPA
+3452 TAAYAARHAGEAPS

-3474 ADFTLWQHRLL
+3474 ADYTLWQHRLF
-3485 GDPADPDSLITRQTD
+3485 GDPADPDSLIARQTAY
-3500 FWAETLADLPEELA
+3500 WTETLAGLPEELP
-3514 LPADRP
+3514 LPTDRP
-3520 RPAVAGHRGGRVPF
+3520 RPAVARHRGGRVPF
-3534 TLDAAAHAA
+3534 TLDAAAHAGLA
-3543 LGDVARA
+3543 DLARA
-3550 CDASLFMVVQAALAA
+3550 CDASLFMVGQAALAA
-3565 LLSRLGAGSDIP
+3565 LLSRLGAGDDIP

-3604 TTTGGD
+3604 TATGGD

-3621 ETSLAAYDH
+3621 ETALAAYDH
-3630 QDVPFEHLVER
+3630 QDVPFEHLVEH

-3668 DLPGLA
+3668 GLPGLA
-3674 VSAVPVD
+3674 VSAVPVE

-3689 AFTVT
+3689 AFTVS
-3694 ERSGPQ
+3694 ERTGPQ
-3700 GEAAGLGGELD
+3700 GEAAGLTGELD
-3711 YASDLFDEATARRI
+3711 YASDLFDAETARRI
-3725 AACFERLLEAVA
+3725 AARFVRVLEAVA
-3737 ADPSRRL
+3737 ADPARKL
-3744 GDLPVL
+3744 EDLPVL
-3750 SPAERELV
+3750 DAAERERV
-3758 LRGWNATARVLP
+3758 LTGWNATERPLP

-3776 LFGAQVART
+3776 LFAAQAART

-3790 VVGGDVSLSYGEL
+3790 VAGEGGTLSYAEL
-3803 DAWAG
+3803 DAWAD
-3808 RLAQVLTGRGA
+3808 RLARALVQRGA

-3845 GAAYLPVDLDH
+3845 GAAYLPVDPGH
-3856 PAERTRAVLDEARP
+3856 PAERTRAMLDEARP

-3875 DLEDVRNPRS
+3875 DPEGVRNPRPETAITAPPVPLS
-3885 EAVSTGP
+3885 
-3892 AVRLTPSHPAYVLY
+3892 PSHPAYVLY
-3906 TSGSTGAPKGVVVPH
+3906 TSGSTGTPKGVVVPH
-3921 EGVVNRLLWAQAE
+3921 AGVVNRLLWAQAE
-3934 YGLDASDTVLQ
+3934 YGLDASDAVLQ
-3945 KTPSGFDVSVWEFFW
+3945 KTPYGFDVSVWEFFW
-3960 PLVTGARLVVARP
+3960 PLITGARLVVARP

-3997 PSMLRAFLAE
+3997 PSMLRAFLDE
-4007 PTAARCTGLRRVLC
+4007 PAAARCTSLRRVLC

-4031 AHGRDV
+4031 AHGRDI
-4037 LGPKLHN
+4037 LGGSKLHN

-4060 ADRPGPVPIGRPVAN
+4060 ADRPGPVPIGRPVHN
-4075 TRVYVLDA
+4075 TRAYVLDA
-4083 ALRPVPPGVTGELYV
+4083 ALRPVPPGVTGELYL

-4108 ARPGLTAER
+4108 GRPGLTAER

-4123 GEPGERMYRT
+4123 APGTGVPPAEGWGRMYRT

-4142 GVLAF
+4142 GVLEY

-4155 KLRGIRIEPGEIEA
+4155 KLRGFRIEPGEIETA
-4169 VLTRH
+4169 LARH
-4174 DTVAAAA
+4174 GDVAQVA
-4181 VVVREGRPGD
+4181 VVLREDRPGD
-4191 QRLVAYVVPAPGTE
+4191 QRLVAYVTSAPGAVPE
-4205 PQPEELRASAA
+4205 PRELRESVA
-4216 RALPAAMVPAVVMV
+4216 RTLPASMVPAEIVV

-4253 APAAGRA
+4253 AQAPGRA

-4266 EILCAVFADVLG
+4266 EILCGIFADVLG
-4278 RSVPGIDDGFFD
+4278 RPLPGIDDGFFD

-4298 TRLISRVRAALGA
+4298 TRLVSRARAALGA

-4324 AGLAARIGTAG
+4324 AGLAARIGSGG
-4335 SRRPALRPAAPR
+4335 SRRPALRPAAHR
-4347 PDTVPLSFAQRR
+4347 PDVVPLSFAQRR
-4359 LWFLHQLEG
+4359 LWFLHRLEG

-4376 FALRLSGAVDAGALR
+4376 FALRLSGPLDTAALR
-4391 TALHDVVARHET
+4391 AALDDVVARHET
-4403 LRTVFPEVNGGPRQV
+4403 LRTVFPEIKGAPGQI
-4418 VLGPDEAAVE
+4418 VLGPDETAVE
-4428 LHTHPTDA
+4428 LRTHRTDE
-4436 AGLTRALTEAARYRF
+4436 AGLTGALAEAAGYRF
-4451 DLTAEPPLRADLFEA
+4451 ELTAEPPLRADLFA
-4466 GPDEHVLLLV
+4466 LADDDHVLLLV

-4488 PFARDLSTAYTARST
+4488 PFARDLSTAYTARCA
-4503 GRVPEWAPLPV
+4503 GHAPAWAPLPV

-4522 QHDLLGSEDD
+4522 QHDLLGSEHD

-4538 AQVAHWTRT
+4538 AQVAHWTEA
-4547 LRDLPEELA
+4547 LAGLPEELA
-4556 LPADRPRPAVSAHQG
+4556 LPADRPRPAVSAHRG
-4571 GRVFFTL
+4571 GRVVFAL

-4587 ELARAHGATLY
+4587 GLAREHGATLF

-4644 LRLDTSGDPAFTTL
+4644 LRLDTSGDPAFSAL
-4658 LERARETDL
+4658 LDRARETDL

-4675 PFEHLV
+4675 PFDHLV

-4699 LTLQNNAAAEFTM
+4699 LTLQNNATPEFAM

-4737 RYAEDGAPDRV
+4737 HYTEDGAPDRV

-4762 TAEALAARFVRLLRA
+4762 TAEALTARFVRLLCA
-4777 VAGAPDR
+4777 VAEAPDR
-4784 PIGTVELTDAA
+4784 PIGTVDLTDAA

-4805 GAALSTPPQT
+4805 GAALTTPPVT

-4829 AVAVTDGATHL
+4829 AVAVTDGSTNL
-4840 TYAELNARA
+4840 TYAALNARA

-4854 LLIGRGI
+4854 LLLGRGI
-4861 GPEHL
+4861 GPEQL
-4866 VAVALPRSAG
+4866 VAVALPRSAE
-4876 LVAVLLAVLKA
+4876 LVVALLAVLKT

-4911 TAYGLTTTAL
+4911 AAYGITGSAL
-4921 AGGLPETD
+4921 VGDLPETD
-4929 TRWLTVDG
+4929 TRWLTPDSD
-4937 EEARRAAGEQPEHDV
+4937 EARREAGDQPEHDV
-4952 ADAERT
+4952 TDAERT
-4958 APLSLEHPAYVI
+4958 APLRPEHPAYVI
-4970 HTSGSTGTPKGVV
+4970 HTSGSTGTPKGVLV
-4983 VGHRALAAYLAFA
+4983 EHRALAAYLAFA

-5002 TAGTALLHSPVS
+5002 TAGTTLLHSPVS

-5024 PLTSGGRVLIGDL
+5024 PLTAGGRVRIAELS
-5037 AVDAP
+5037 ADAP
-5042 DPGPYT
+5042 APGPYT
-5048 FLKVTPSHLALLGTA
+5048 FLKVTPSHLALLGAT
-5063 PPAAR
+5063 PPGPE

-5077 GELLTGE
+5077 GEQLTGE

-5108 VGCVA
+5108 VGCVV
-5113 LRVPPGTATGDGPLS
+5113 LRMPPGATAGDGPLPI
-5128 FGRPVPGTR
+5128 GRPVPGTR
-5137 VYVLDERLR
+5137 AYVLDERLR
-5146 PVPPGVPGELYLAGA
+5146 PVPPGVTGELYLAGA
-5161 QLARGYLNRPG
+5161 QLARGYLNRPA

-5181 PFGGPGER
+5181 PFGGPGGR
-5189 MYRSGDLARWSADGR
+5189 MYRTGDLARWSTEGE
-5204 LFFAGRADQQVKVRG
+5204 LHFAGRADEQVKVRG

-5227 EAALAR
+5227 ETALLR
-5233 HPDVSRAAVV
+5233 HPAVARAAVV
-5243 AREDHAAG
+5243 AREDRTSG
-5251 TQLIA
+5251 TQLVA
-5256 YVVPAAGEGRD
+5256 YVVPADGERSG
-5267 DAAARDQL
+5267 DAAARAQL
-5275 DEWQEVYDSLYGAAG
+5275 DEWQEVYDSLYGGDGHQDA
-5290 RENGAPAPF
+5290 EPAPF

-5323 REATVARIR
+5323 REATVDRIR

-5341 FGVGSGLLL
+5341 IGVGSGLLL
-5350 SHLAPDCETY
+5350 SRLAPDCETY

-5366 ADAVARLRSQVA
+5366 ADAVDRLRTQVPE
-5378 GRPDLAGRVEL
+5378 RPDLAGRVEL

-5394 ADASGLPAG
+5394 DDLTGLPEG
-5403 SFDTVVIN
+5403 FFDTVVIN
-5411 SVAQYFPDADHL
+5411 SVAQYFPDAGYL

-5428 TALELLAPGGAVFL
+5428 TALGLLAPGGAVFL

-5453 LHTAVQL
+5453 MHTAVQL

-5475 VEQAVALEKELLL
+5475 VEQAVLLEKELLL
-5488 DPAFFTALAARHPD
+5488 DPAFFAALAARNPD
-5502 IAGVDVR
+5502 VAGVDLR

-5531 PAGLT
+5531 SADGPT
-5536 DLTAVPELRWGHD
+5536 DLAAAPELRWGHD
-5549 VSGPDGLARRLTT
+5549 VTGPDDLARRLTT

-5578 ADETAALLAM
+5578 AAEAGAARGL
-5588 DEGRPLADAL
+5588 DEGRPLADVL

-5607 TAPDLGPDA
+5607 TAPDLGPDT

-5622 SAGYQVAVTRS
+5622 RAGYQVAVTRS
-5633 GDDAALLDV
+5633 GDDAELLDV
-5642 LFLDPAVTALDGVH
+5642 LFTDPAVTALSGVH
-5656 RPAAAAVDGPPQAL
+5656 RPAAEPSHPL

-5675 SSRRRG
+5675 ASRQHG
-5681 ELVATL
+5681 ELVASL
-5687 TTALREEL
+5687 TASLRAEL
-5695 PAYMVPAAVMVL
+5695 PAHMVPAAVLVL
-5707 AELPLTGNGKLDRA
+5707 TELPLTGNGKLDRA

-5734 RRPSTPRE
+5734 RGPSTPRE

-5749 AQVLGVAAVG
+5749 AQVLGLAAAG

-5784 LGAELPVRALFETPT
+5784 LGVELPVRALFETPT
-5799 VAGLAARLAAEE
+5799 VAGLAARLDDEE
-5811 TPGEARPAL
+5811 SRDATRPAL
-5820 RPMPRPETVPLS
+5820 RPMSRPDTLPLS

-5844 EGPNATYNMPIALRL
+5844 EGPNATYNMPIALRM

-5868 RDALAD
+5868 RAALAD
-5874 VAARHETL
+5874 VAARHESL

-5914 AGLREA
+5914 TGLREA
-5920 VRAAARYPFDLA
+5920 VQAAARYPFDLA
-5932 ADLPLRAELFVLGER
+5932 ADLPLRAELFDLGER

-6001 RELLGD
+6001 RALLGD
-6007 ETDPDSPFARQV
+6007 ETDPDSPFARQI
-6019 AYWSETLAGLP
+6019 AYWSETLADLP
-6030 PELPLP
+6030 QELALP
-6036 ADRPRPAVSTYRGEM
+6036 TDRPRPAVSTYRGEM
-6051 LGFDLSPAL
+6051 LGFDLSPEL
-6060 HRKLADLARATG
+6060 HRRLADLARDTG
-6072 ASLHMV
+6072 TSLHMV

-6112 AVGLFVNTLVLRTDT
+6112 AVGLFVNTLVMRTDT

-6156 HLVEVLNPV
+6156 HLVEALNPV
-6165 RSPNRHPLFQVALVL
+6165 RSPNRHPLFQVAMVL

-6210 FSVTERGAGG
+6210 FSVTERGSSG
-6220 GVRGTVEYSTDLFEQ
+6220 GVRGTLEYSTDLFDR
-6235 RTVRTL
+6235 RTAETL
-6241 VERLTRLL
+6241 VERWARLL

-6274 PGADGPQVPPATVPE
+6274 ARASGADGPQVPPATVPE

-6298 PDAPAVLSA
+6298 PGALAVLSD
-6307 SGPLS
+6307 SGTLT
-6312 YQELNARAN
+6312 YQELNVRAN

-6331 IGPGHIVAL
+6331 IGPGHVVAL
-6340 AFPRGAGLVVAV
+6340 AFPRGAGLIVAL

-6380 ARPSLLLTGA
+6380 ARPSLLLTGV
-6390 AGQDVPGA
+6390 AGQEIPGSG
-6398 DRLPRL
+6398 RLSRL
-6404 DLDGSDADLTRDLAG
+6404 DLDDGDGHLAG
-6419 RPDTDPGAERTGRP
+6419 QPDTDPGAEQAGRP
-6433 GPAHPAYVIYTSGS
+6433 DPAHPAYVIYTSGS

-6462 ALAASQTDAFGAGPG
+6462 ALAATQADSFGAGPG

-6496 MALLTGAALV
+6496 MAMLTGAALV
-6506 VAPAEKLLPGPDLA
+6506 VAPAERLLPGPDLA
-6520 AVVAE
+6520 AVLAE
-6525 YDVTH
+6525 HEVTH

-6550 SLVVAGEHCPPR
+6550 CLVVAGESCPPQ
-6562 TVAAFAPGRRMVNA
+6562 TAAAFAAGRRMVNA

-6586 TMSRPLTGDH
+6586 TMSRPLTGDG
-6596 AVPPIGT
+6596 AVAPIGT
-6603 PITGTRTYVLDA
+6603 PITGTRAYVLDA
-6615 ALRPVPTGVV
+6615 ALRPVPTGVA

-6640 GRPGP
+6640 GRPGV

-6658 GTRMYRTGD
+6658 GARMYRTGD
-6667 LARWNAEGALEFAGR
+6667 LARWNAEGELEFAGR
-6682 ADDQVKVRGHRVELG
+6682 TDDQVKVRGHRVELG

-6712 VAAVRDDGPG
+6712 VATVREDGPG
-6722 GTRLLGYVVPAAGAP
+6722 GTRLLGYVVPAADGPRFTEATGAAEAAQAADGAP
-6737 EPAQTADDA
+6737 ERA
-6746 PERVLGEWR
+6746 LGEWR
-6755 QLYDTLYGTSGP
+6755 QLYDTLYGTTQT
-6767 APFGADFTGWNS
+6767 APFGEDFTGWNS
-6779 TYDGAP
+6779 TYDGEP

-6796 ATVARIKELRPR
+6796 ATVARIRDLRPR

-6815 GRGLILSRLAGECEA
+6815 GRGLLLSKLAGECAA
-6830 YWGTDLSAAVIEA
+6830 YWGTDLSAAVIES
-6843 LTAQVAEQPGLA
+6843 LTAQVAERPALA
-6855 AKVELRAQ
+6855 GRVELRTQ

-6879 VLNSVAQYFPGAAYL
+6879 VLNSVAQYFPDAAYL
-6894 TEVIDAALRLLAP
+6894 TDVIGAALRLLTP

-6925 RAATGATAPERE
+6925 RAATGTTAPERE
-6937 LLVDPDLFPALAATD
+6937 LLVDPDFFPALPATV
-6952 PEVAAVDVR
+6952 PEIGAVDLR

-6975 YDVVLHRTPQAAP
+6975 YDVVLHRAPLTAP
-6988 ARSFAA
+6988 ARPFAD
-6994 APALPWHPDLGGAE
+6994 APTLPWHPGLGGTA
-7008 EIAALVAKRRPD
+7008 EIAALLTERQPD
-7020 RLRVTG
+7020 RLRLTG

-7036 AAGHAVTVDPET
+7036 ATGHLVTVDPET
-7048 LCALAEELG
+7048 LCATGERLG

-7064 SGTAGDACFDAL
+7064 SGTAGDDCFDSL
-7076 FAAPDAAPADGGAP
+7076 FAAQDAAAPDDTAPYGSAP
-7090 VTGVYLPAAGRP
+7090 VTGVYVPADGRTA
-7102 VPPSF
+7102 PPSF

-7114 APPAALGSSV
+7114 VAPSAALGSSV

-7137 PAVIVTLDALPLTPN
+7137 PSVVIPLDVLPLTPS
-7152 GKADRKALPAPET
+7152 GKADRTALPAPETT

-7182 CDIFAEVLGRPS
+7182 CDIFADVLGLPS
-7194 VGADDDFFEL
+7194 VGADDDFFDL

-7219 AAGLTIGPQD
+7219 AAGMAIGPQD

-7237 ALAAAAGTPDAAPTA
+7237 ALAVAAGTSDAAPAA

-7267 GLHALRERAA
+7267 DLHALRERDA

-7287 VRTPAGLGT
+7287 VPAPAGLGA
-7296 EALETALQA
+7296 EALEAALQA

-7310 DALRMRLTPGGS
+7310 DMLRARLTSGGP
-7322 TEVDGPQWLLEVL
+7322 VAADGPGWLLEVR

-7341 AADHLRRADGAPHE
+7341 AADHVRRTGTAPHE
-7355 AAVTEAERAAAARL
+7355 AAVAEEERAAAARL
-7369 APESGVLFQ
+7369 APESGVLLQ
-7378 AVGFDDGPG
+7378 AVHFDAPPG
-7387 RPGLLLLVLHRL
+7387 SPGLLLLVLHRL
-7399 VTDPQSWRI
+7399 VTDPQTWRI
-7408 LLGDVADAC
+7408 LLRDVTDAC
-7417 EAAAEGRSPQLVP
+7417 EAAADGRQPRLAP

-7457 WTGILAGPGRPDEAP
+7457 WTGMLAGPGS
-7472 YGLPAREN
+7472 
-7480 GDRVPAAP
+7480 
-7488 RPDDPL
+7488 PDDAPDAR
-7494 TATRPDEPLTASRPD
+7494 ATGN
-7509 DPLTAPRPDGPLTA
+7509 PDGI
-7523 TRPDEPLPPGL
+7523 
-7534 PAEPL
+7534 PAHEAGDAML
-7539 TTVLSAERT
+7539 TTLLSAERT

-7574 VADWRR
+7574 VADWQ
-7580 RRSPGATDGT
+7580 RRSSAADGT

-7596 RPGRAHIG
+7596 RPGRVPLG

-7613 GHCTATHPVRLD
+7613 GRCTTTHPVRLD

-7667 HLNPATAPELAALPA
+7667 HLHPGTAPELAALPV

-7687 HYLGHLPQVPSG
+7687 HYLGELPQAPSG
-7699 PEETGEPARY
+7699 PDPAGEPACY
-7709 WAEVDVTAV
+7709 WAEVAITAV
-7718 DGPDGPRLTATW
+7718 DGPGGPRLAATW
-7730 RRARAPLTSRDM
+7730 RRAHAPLTGRDLN
-7742 DDLAAVWARA
+7742 DLATAWTRA
-7752 LEALAAQ
+7752 LETLAAQ
-7759 AAKPDAG
+7759 AARPGAG

-7774 LVRISQDKLEQLEA
+7774 LVRLSQDKLEQLEA
-7788 AWRRSR
+7788 AWRRSQ

>member
-1 MRHVVVECWTSVS
+1 MGW
-14 SSASGSLCPSA
+14 
-25 PKSTQPNTTL
+25 
-35 PLPRAAADRTASPA
+35 
-49 VPPHHTTRQQ
+49 
-59 PGPAVRDLARPWA
+59 
-72 ISTCSAAR
+72 
-80 RARKKRGRVVPGTSH
+80 VVPGTPH
-95 HSRPLSSAQ
+95 RNRPLSSAQ

-126 EIEGPLDVPAFGAA
+126 EIEGPLDLPAFETA

-161 PYQAYAPAG
+161 PYQAYEPAG
-170 DWSFRVLDVG
+170 DWTFRVLDVG

-195 EMARPVSL
+195 ETARPGGL
-203 ETGRTFT
+203 EAGRT
-210 LVLLRAG
+210 LALALLRVG
-217 AGRCFFYLRAHHLVT
+217 TDRCFFYLRAHHLVT

-244 AEIYTALVTGVP
+244 SEIYTALVTGAP
-256 EREDGGGSLEL
+256 QREDGSGSLDL
-267 LLADDTAYRESERF
+267 LLADDAAYRESERF
-281 ASDRVHWLDQLAGRP
+281 ARDRAFWLDRLADRP

-312 LRHSARIPDA
+312 LRHGVRIPDA
-322 TADGLRALARRLRVG
+322 TADGLRVLARRLRVG

-351 RMTGAGEVALGIP
+351 RMTGADEVALGIP
-364 VAARSGG
+364 VTARTGG

-384 LWVAVRPDMSG
+384 LWAEVGPGLSG
-395 RELIRQVSADARK
+395 RELIRQVSADTRQ

-414 YRYEDIIRDLRTV
+414 YRYEDVLRDLRT
-427 GGGRRLFGP
+427 GGGERRLFGP
-436 TVNIMSFASELTFG
+436 TVNIMAFASELTFG
-450 EARGTARN
+450 EARGTAHN
-458 LSIGPVSDLSVR
+458 LSIGPVADLSVR

-478 ALQLD
+478 ALHLD
-483 LDANPALYDAAETA
+483 FDANPALYDAAEVA
-497 AHHRRFLRLLENLAT
+497 AHQRRFLRVLESLAT

-517 PVGRLD
+517 PIGRLD
-523 FLLPGERAEVL
+523 FLLPEERAEVL
-534 PARPTEAA
+534 PARQPANAA
-542 PKVEGSEADL
+542 RKADAP
-552 HGPTLPALFEAQAAR
+552 GPTLPALFEERAAR

-572 AVLAGDAGDDVLTYR
+572 AVVTEHGELTYA

-600 LKRGAGPERLVA
+600 LTRGAAPERLVA

-651 RDADPVCLVTTGRAG
+651 RDAAPVCLVTTGEPAG
-666 AAAPHAADAVRLDD
+666 GTPYGADVVRLDD
-680 DTTVRALAEGPGGDL
+680 DATVRALADGPGDDL

-733 RLFRQTAGWFGFGP
+733 RLFRQTEDWFGFGP

-761 SVWELWGALLHG
+761 SVWELWGALLYG

-807 AFYPLIQADHDHPE
+807 AFYPLMRADHDHPE
-821 PSARLALRTVVF
+821 LSARLALRTVVF
-833 GGEALDPGRLRDWYL
+833 GGEALDPGRLREWYE

-866 TVHVTHAPLDEHDAA
+866 TVHVTHAPLDERDAA
-881 ADPPRSVIGE
+881 AEPPRSVIGE
-891 PLPDLRAYVLD
+891 PIPDLRAYVLD

-923 ARGYLGRPGLSAERF
+923 ARGYLGRPGLSAQRF
-938 VADPFGRPGQRM
+938 VADPFGRPGERM
-950 YRTGDRARR
+950 YRTGDRVRR

-983 PGEIEAVLARHE
+983 PGEVEAVLARHE
-995 SVARAVVLLRED
+995 AVARAVVLLRED

-1017 AVAAGGDRPE
+1017 AVPADGPRPE
-1027 PAALREFTGRHL
+1027 SAALREFAGRHL

-1047 VVVLDHLP
+1047 VVVLDRLP

-1066 LPAPDYTRGQAQ
+1066 LPAPEYTRGQAR
-1078 RPARDTAER
+1078 RPARDAAER

-1098 VDRAGIDDS
+1098 VDRVGIDDG

-1119 RLLSRVRTVLGAE
+1119 RLLSRIRTALGAE

-1144 AGLAVAVR
+1144 AGLAPAVR
-1152 EAGGDVRPVVRRAER
+1152 EAGGAARPVVRRAER
-1167 TEVLPLSFA
+1167 PEVLPLSFA

-1182 LNQLEG
+1182 LNRLEG

-1204 GTLDRTAL
+1204 GTLDRAAL
-1212 ERALT
+1212 EAALT

-1223 ETLRT
+1223 ESLRT
-1228 VFPEVDGAPRQVV
+1228 VFPEIDGAPRQVV
-1241 LDPGAAAVTLPVRGT
+1241 LGPGAAAVALPVRDV
-1256 DAAGPAAAL
+1256 DAAGL
-1265 AKSAATGFD
+1265 AEVLARGAATGFD
-1274 LTTEPP
+1274 LTAERP
-1280 LRAELFALAP
+1280 LRAALFALAP

-1331 SPLPVS
+1331 DPLPVT

-1344 QRDLLGQEHDGGS
+1344 QRDLLGEERDEDS
-1357 RIARQVAYWA
+1357 LIARQVAYWA
-1367 RTLAGLPEELALP
+1367 RTLAGLPDELALP

-1418 LFMVLQAGLAGL
+1418 LFMVLQAGLAAL
-1430 LTRHGAGTDIPLG
+1430 LTRHGAGTDIPVG
-1443 SPVAGRTDDALDDL
+1443 SPVAGRTDDALDGL

-1488 LAAFA
+1488 LAAYA

-1546 GTAKFDLAVNLTEAV
+1546 GTAKFDLTFNLTEAV

-1566 PGGVAGYV
+1566 PAGVEGYAG
-1574 AYSADLFDRA
+1574 YSADLFERG
-1584 TVQALVTRFVRLLE
+1584 TVEALAARFVRLLE
-1598 AAGSDPDLPLGALEI
+1598 AVAADPDLPLGALEI
-1613 LGETE
+1613 LGEAE
-1618 RHRLLTEWNGT
+1618 RHRLLTEWSGSGA
-1629 AAEGTRPTA
+1629 AAEDVRPAA

-1662 ELTYAQADARANR
+1662 ELSYAQADARANR
-1675 LARLLISRGTGPEQV
+1675 LAHLLISRGIGPERV
-1690 VAVALPGSAGLV
+1690 VAVALPGSAELV

-1723 RTRIA
+1723 GARLA
-1728 GLLDDAAPALLLTDG
+1728 GLLDDAAPALLLTSG
-1743 ASADR
+1743 HAATG
-1748 LPDDTATA
+1748 LPDDTGTA

-1764 TVRALERQPT
+1764 TVRELERQ
-1774 TSPTDAGRSAPL
+1774 SASRPTDADRSAPPL
-1786 VPDHPAYV
+1786 PDHPAYV

-1817 VARARRVYTGLDGTV
+1817 VARARHAYTGLDGTV

-1863 DDPWLTGLLARTPAT
+1863 DDPWLTALLARTPAT

-1883 PSHLGLLATLP
+1883 PSHLGLLAALP
-1894 AALTPAR
+1894 AGFAPVR

-1906 GEALPTGA
+1906 GEALPAGL

-1945 APGGTRDGATV
+1945 APGETAGGATV

-2004 ERFTACPFGAPGERM
+2004 ERFVPCPFGTPGERM

-2068 AAVVV
+2068 AAVTV
-2073 REDRPGDQRLVAY
+2073 REDRPGDRRLAAY
-2086 VVPADG
+2086 VVLADD
-2092 AGADPVDP
+2092 ADAVDP

-2137 ALPAPAQAPATTGR
+2137 ALPAPALAPASTGR
-2151 PPRSPEEDILCGLFA
+2151 PPRSPEEEILCGLFA
-2166 EVLGAPRAGVD
+2166 EVLGVPRAGVD

-2217 GLAARIKEA
+2217 GLAARLKDG
-2226 AGRRRPPVRPV
+2226 AGRRRPPVRPFP
-2237 ARRPEAVPLSFAQR
+2237 RRPETVPLSFAQR

-2261 AAPNYNLPFV
+2261 APNYNLPFV
-2271 VRLEGPLDRAAL
+2271 VRLEGRIDRAAL
-2283 TAAFGDVVARHESL
+2283 TAALGDVVARHESL
-2297 RTVFPDTGGTPRQ
+2297 RTVFPDSGGTPRQ
-2310 AVLDAGSAA
+2310 AVLDAGPAA
-2319 AAVELPVRHVA
+2319 ASVELPVRHAA
-2330 DEDELAGAVVAAA
+2330 DEAEIAAAVVAAA

-2350 HELPLRAE
+2350 RELPLRAE
-2358 LCALGPELH
+2358 LCALGADVH
-2367 VLVVVVHHIAGDG
+2367 VLIVVVHHIAGDG

-2395 ARRAGQPPRWEPLP
+2395 ARRAGQAPRWEPLP

-2414 YTLWQRDLLGSE
+2414 YTLWQQELLGRE

-2441 RTLDGLPEELDLP
+2441 QALDGLPEELELP
-2454 ADRPRPAVPGH
+2454 ADRVRPAVPGY
-2465 TGGIV
+2465 TGGVV
-2470 PVSVD
+2470 PVSVG
-2475 AALHARLE
+2475 AGLHARLE

-2550 FDELLGRVRETAL
+2550 FEELLGRVRETAL

-2667 VRLLGAAADGPGRTV
+2667 VRLLGAAADAPGLRI

-2697 GVWAGTPRDAPARTI
+2697 GAWAGTPLDAPGHTV
-2712 PELFEQQAT
+2712 PELFERQAAL
-2721 RTPHAT
+2721 TPDAT
-2727 AVVAGGT
+2727 AVVVAGAS
-2734 TLTFAQLRA
+2734 TLTFAELRA
-2743 QADGLARRLVER
+2743 KADRLARRLAER

-2761 LVGLCVSRSA
+2761 LVGLCVTRSA
-2771 RMVPAMLGIWKAGGA
+2771 EMVPAMLGIWKAGGA
-2786 CVPLDPGYPSERLA
+2786 CVPLDPGYPQERLA
-2800 FMLADSGA
+2800 FMLDDTGI
-2808 RVLVTEPGLSGLPD
+2808 RVLVTEPGLLADHEAETVLLGSGEP
-2822 SHTADTLL
+2822 AD
-2830 LDGEELPDTAA
+2830 AA
-2841 DPVPM
+2841 GAPFPM
-2846 PAVRADHAAFIVYT
+2846 PDVRADHAAFIVYT

-2868 GVAPRHGGIANLF
+2868 GVVVRHGGIANLF
-2881 TSHRDH
+2881 ANHRER
-2887 VFAPAARASGGTLR
+2887 VFAPAARAAGGRLR

-2926 HVIDETTR
+2926 HVVDEDTR
-2934 RDAAALGAYVRD
+2934 RDATALGTYVRA
-2946 HRIGYLG
+2946 HGIGYLS
-2953 ITPTLTQELLGLGL
+2953 ITPTLTQELIGLGL
-2967 LGGPGHQP
+2967 LGAEGHQP
-2975 AAILLGAEATG
+2975 AAILHGAEATG

-3014 VGATV
+3014 IGAVV
-3019 SGSAR
+3019 SGSER

-3031 AGMAAYVLDERLRP
+3031 AGMAVYVLDAGLRP

-3064 YLNRPGLTA
+3064 YLGRPGLTA
-3073 ERFLANPFSAVPGAR
+3073 ERFVANPFSSVPGTR
-3088 MYRTGDLARWTPD
+3088 MYRTGDLARWTAD

-3124 EVEAVLERHPYV
+3124 EVEAVLTRHPDV

-3149 DRRLI
+3149 DRRLV
-3154 AYTVAARGAVP
+3154 AYTVAAHGAVP

-3180 FMVPAAVVPLDV
+3180 FMVPSAVVPLDA

-3208 PGPAAP
+3208 PGPTAP
-3214 QGGRAPRTARE
+3214 HGGRAPRTARE

-3238 ARPGVDEG
+3238 ARPGIDDG

-3261 SRIRAVLGVE
+3261 SRVRAVLGVE

-3289 LDAGGTVR
+3289 LDAGGTPR
-3297 PALRPAARPSTLP
+3297 PALRPAARPDTLP

-3319 FLNQLD
+3319 FLNRLD
-3325 GARAAYAMPLALR
+3325 GAGAAYAMPLALR

-3360 ILRTVYPETAGTPEQ
+3360 VLRTVYPESAGTPEQ
-3375 VVLAPDRAAPGLPC
+3375 VVLAPDRAALALPC
-3389 RAVDETGLA
+3389 RAVDEAGLA

-3410 LTTEPPL
+3410 LTTETPL
-3417 HAELLALGPD
+3417 YAELLALGPD

-3432 LVLHHIAGDGWSN
+3432 VVLHHIAGDGWSN
-3445 LPLARDV
+3445 LPLARDI
-3452 TAAYAARRAGETPA
+3452 TAAYAARRAGEAPA

-3474 ADFTLWQHRLL
+3474 ADYTLWQHRLL
-3485 GDPADPDSLITRQTD
+3485 GDPADPDSLIARQTAY
-3500 FWAETLADLPEELA
+3500 WTETLADLPEELA

-3520 RPAVAGHRGGRVPF
+3520 RTGAARHRGGRVPF
-3534 TLDAAAHAA
+3534 TLGAAAHAGLA
-3543 LGDVARA
+3543 DLARDG
-3550 CDASLFMVVQAALAA
+3550 DASLFMVVQAALAA
-3565 LLSRLGAGSDIP
+3565 LLGRLGAGEDIP

-3604 TTTGGD
+3604 TATGGD
-3610 PAFTDLVARAR
+3610 PAFTELVARAR
-3621 ETSLAAYDH
+3621 EAALSAYAH

-3668 DLPGLA
+3668 GLPGLA

-3694 ERSGPQ
+3694 ERTGPH
-3700 GEAAGLGGELD
+3700 GEAAGLSGELD
-3711 YASDLFDEATARRI
+3711 YASNLFDQETARRI
-3725 AACFERLLEAVA
+3725 AACFVSVLEAVA
-3737 ADPSRRL
+3737 ADPSRTL

-3750 SPAERELV
+3750 SPAERESV
-3758 LRGWNATARVLP
+3758 LSGWNATARSLP
-3770 PVTLPE
+3770 SVTLPE
-3776 LFGAQVART
+3776 LFEAQAART

-3790 VVGGDVSLSYGEL
+3790 VVAEGEALSYGEL
-3803 DAWAG
+3803 DAWAN
-3808 RLAQVLTGRGA
+3808 RLAQALVERGA

-3831 SVELVVALLAVLKS
+3831 SLELVVALLAVLKS
-3845 GAAYLPVDLDH
+3845 GAAYLPVDPSH
-3856 PAERTRAVLDEARP
+3856 PAERTRAMLDEARP

-3875 DLEDVRNPRS
+3875 DPEGVRNPRP
-3885 EAVSTGP
+3885 ETAGAARTVP
-3892 AVRLTPSHPAYVLY
+3892 LTPSHPAYVLY
-3906 TSGSTGAPKGVVVPH
+3906 TSGSTGTPKGVVVPH
-3921 EGVVNRLLWAQAE
+3921 AGIVNRLLWAQAE
-3934 YGLDASDTVLQ
+3934 YGLDASDAVLQ
-3945 KTPSGFDVSVWEFFW
+3945 KTPYGFDVSVWEFFW
-3960 PLVTGARLVVARP
+3960 PLITGARLVVARP

-3997 PSMLRAFLAE
+3997 PSMLRAFLDE
-4007 PTAARCTGLRRVLC
+4007 PGAAGCTSLRRVLC
-4021 SGEALPAQLA
+4021 SGEALPARLA
-4031 AHGRDV
+4031 AHGRTV

-4060 ADRPGPVPIGRPVAN
+4060 EDGPGTVPIGRPVHN
-4075 TRVYVLDA
+4075 TRLYVLDA
-4083 ALRPVPPGVTGELYV
+4083 ALRPVMPGVTGELYV

-4108 ARPGLTAER
+4108 ARPGLTADR

-4123 GEPGERMYRT
+4123 GAPGERMYRT
-4133 GDLARWTAD
+4133 GDLARWTTG
-4142 GVLAF
+4142 GVLEF

-4155 KLRGIRIEPGEIEA
+4155 KLRGFRIELGEVEA
-4169 VLTRH
+4169 VLSRH
-4174 DTVAAAA
+4174 DAVAQAA
-4181 VVVREGRPGD
+4181 VVLREDRPGD
-4191 QRLVAYVVPAPGTE
+4191 QRLVAYAAPAPGAAPE
-4205 PQPEELRASAA
+4205 PEELRESAA
-4216 RALPAAMVPAVVMV
+4216 RALPDYMVPAVVVV

-4238 NGKLDRRALPAPDAT
+4238 NGKLDRRALPAPDGT
-4253 APAAGRA
+4253 AQAPGRA

-4266 EILCAVFADVLG
+4266 EILCGIFADVLG

-4298 TRLISRVRAALGA
+4298 TRLVSRVRDALGA

-4324 AGLAARIGTAG
+4324 AGLAARIGTG
-4335 SRRPALRPAAPR
+4335 GGRRPALRPAAHR

-4359 LWFLHQLEG
+4359 LWFLHRLEG

-4376 FALRLSGAVDAGALR
+4376 FALRLSGTLDTAAMRAALR
-4391 TALHDVVARHET
+4391 DVVARHET
-4403 LRTVFPEVNGGPRQV
+4403 LRTVFPETQGGPGQV
-4418 VLGPDEAAVE
+4418 VLGPDETAVE
-4428 LHTHPTDA
+4428 LRTHRADE
-4436 AGLTRALTEAARYRF
+4436 AGLTAALTEAAGYRF
-4451 DLTAEPPLRADLFEA
+4451 DLTAEPPLRADLFA
-4466 GPDEHVLLLV
+4466 LAPDDHVLLLV
-4476 LHHIAGDGWSNV
+4476 IHHIAGDGWSNV
-4488 PFARDLSTAYTARST
+4488 PFARDLSTAYTARAA
-4503 GRVPEWAPLPV
+4503 GRAPAWAPLPV

-4532 PDSLIS
+4532 PGSLIS
-4538 AQVAHWTRT
+4538 AQVAHWTET
-4547 LRDLPEELA
+4547 LAGLPEELA
-4556 LPADRPRPAVSAHQG
+4556 LPTDRPRPAVSAHRG
-4571 GRVFFTL
+4571 GRVVFTL
-4578 DAELHTRLA
+4578 DTELHTRLA
-4587 ELARAHGATLY
+4587 GLAREHGATLF

-4658 LERARETDL
+4658 LDRARETDL
-4667 AAYAHQDV
+4667 TAYAHQDV

-4699 LTLQNNAAAEFTM
+4699 LTLQNNAAPEFAM
-4712 AGLRVTPDVAELAAA
+4712 AGLRVTPDVAELFAA

-4737 RYAEDGAPDRV
+4737 RYTEDGAPDRV

-4762 TAEALAARFVRLLRA
+4762 TAEALTARFVRLLRA
-4777 VAGAPDR
+4777 VAAAPDR
-4784 PIGTVELTDAA
+4784 PIGTVGLTDAA

-4805 GAALSTPPQT
+4805 GATLTTPPVT

-4821 AQTRRTPD
+4821 AQTRRTPE
-4829 AVAVTDGATHL
+4829 AAAVTDGTTHL
-4840 TYAELNARA
+4840 TYAALNARA
-4849 NQLAR
+4849 NRLAR
-4854 LLIGRGI
+4854 LLVRRGI
-4861 GPEHL
+4861 GPERL
-4866 VAVALPRSAG
+4866 VAVALPRSAE
-4876 LVAVLLAVLKA
+4876 LVVALLAVLKT

-4911 TAYGLTTTAL
+4911 AAYGLTTAAL
-4921 AGGLPETD
+4921 VGDLPETD
-4929 TRWLTVDG
+4929 THWLTLDSG
-4937 EEARRAAGEQPEHDV
+4937 EARRETGQQPEHDV
-4952 ADAERT
+4952 TDAERT
-4958 APLSLEHPAYVI
+4958 APLRPEHPAYVI
-4970 HTSGSTGTPKGVV
+4970 HTSGSTGTPKGVLV
-4983 VGHRALAAYLAFA
+4983 EHRALAAYLAFA

-5024 PLTSGGRVLIGDL
+5024 PLTAGGRVLVGDL
-5037 AVDAP
+5037 SADAP
-5042 DPGPYT
+5042 APGPYT
-5048 FLKVTPSHLALLGTA
+5048 FLKVTPSHLALLGAT
-5063 PPAAR
+5063 PPGPG

-5077 GELLTGE
+5077 GEALTGE

-5096 AVVNEYGPTETT
+5096 AVVNEYGPTEAT

-5113 LRVPPGTATGDGPLS
+5113 LRLPPGAAPGDGPLPI
-5128 FGRPVPGTR
+5128 GRPVPGTR
-5137 VYVLDERLR
+5137 AYVLDERLR
-5146 PVPPGVPGELYLAGA
+5146 PVPPGVTGELYLAGA
-5161 QLARGYLNRPG
+5161 QLARGYLNRPA

-5181 PFGGPGER
+5181 PFGGPGGR
-5189 MYRSGDLARWSADGR
+5189 MYRTGDLARWSAAGE
-5204 LFFAGRADQQVKVRG
+5204 LHFAGRADEQVKVRG

-5227 EAALAR
+5227 EAALLR
-5233 HPDVSRAAVV
+5233 HPAVTLAAVV
-5243 AREDHAAG
+5243 AREDRTSG
-5251 TQLIA
+5251 TQLVA
-5256 YVVPAAGEGRD
+5256 YVVPEDGEWHG

-5275 DEWQEVYDSLYGAAG
+5275 DEWQQVYDSLYGGADHET
-5290 RENGAPAPF
+5290 REPAPF

-5308 SYDGRLLPVEQMRRW
+5308 SYDGQLLPVEQMRRW
-5323 REATVARIR
+5323 RDATVDRIR

-5341 FGVGSGLLL
+5341 IGVGSGLLL
-5350 SHLAPDCETY
+5350 SRLATGCETY

-5366 ADAVARLRSQVA
+5366 ADAIGRLRSQVA

-5389 RVQPA
+5389 RVQA
-5394 ADASGLPAG
+5394 AAEADGLPAG

-5411 SVAQYFPDADHL
+5411 SVAQYFPDAGYL

-5428 TALELLAPGGAVFL
+5428 TALDLLAPGGAVFL

-5453 LHTAVQL
+5453 LHTAAQL

-5475 VEQAVALEKELLL
+5475 VEQAVLLEKELLL

-5502 IAGVDVR
+5502 IAGVDLR

-5531 PAGLT
+5531 PTTGLRDLT
-5536 DLTAVPELRWGHD
+5536 DAPELRWGHD
-5549 VSGPDGLARRLTT
+5549 VSGPDGLARRLAA
-5562 ERVPAL
+5562 ERAPAL

-5578 ADETAALLAM
+5578 AGEAAAGRAL

-5598 ALLGPAEQP
+5598 ALLGPAGQP

-5616 FHELGE
+5616 LHELGE
-5622 SAGYQVAVTRS
+5622 RAGYQVAVTRS
-5633 GDDAALLDV
+5633 GDDAELLDV
-5642 LFLDPAVTALDGVH
+5642 LFTDPAATALDGVH
-5656 RPAAAAVDGPPQAL
+5656 RPAAAALAEPSRAL

-5675 SSRRRG
+5675 ASRRRG
-5681 ELVATL
+5681 ELVASL
-5687 TTALREEL
+5687 TASLREEL
-5695 PAYMVPAAVMVL
+5695 PAYMVPAAVLVL

-5742 RVLCDLF
+5742 RMLCDLY

-5759 VDDNFFHLGGH
+5759 VDDSFFHLGGH
-5770 SLLATRLISRIRTA
+5770 SLLATRLISRVRTV

-5799 VAGLAARLAAEE
+5799 VAGLAARLDDESTRGA
-5811 TPGEARPAL
+5811 ARPAL
-5820 RPMPRPETVPLS
+5820 RPVPRPEAVPLS

-5859 RGAVDRTAL
+5859 RGAVDRAAL
-5868 RDALAD
+5868 RAALAD
-5874 VAARHETL
+5874 VAARHESL
-5882 RTVFPVTDGV
+5882 RTVLPVTDGV

-5914 AGLREA
+5914 AGLHEA

-5976 AARTRGRAPS
+5976 AARSRGRAPS
-5986 WTPLPV
+5986 WTPLTV
-5992 QYADYTLWQ
+5992 QYTDYTLWQ
-6001 RELLGD
+6001 RALLGD
-6007 ETDPDSPFARQV
+6007 ETDPESLFARQV
-6019 AYWSETLAGLP
+6019 AYWTENLADLP
-6030 PELPLP
+6030 QELALP
-6036 ADRPRPAVSTYRGEM
+6036 VDRPRPAVSTYRGEM
-6051 LGFDLSPAL
+6051 LGFDLSPEL
-6060 HRKLADLARATG
+6060 HRRLADLARDTG
-6072 ASLHMV
+6072 VSLHMV

-6112 AVGLFVNTLVLRTDT
+6112 AVGLFVNTLVMRTDT

-6188 ALPGVEVT
+6188 AMPGVEVT

-6210 FSVTERGAGG
+6210 FSVTERGPSG
-6220 GVRGTVEYSTDLFEQ
+6220 GVRGTLEYSTDLFDR

-6241 VERLTRLL
+6241 VERWTRLL

-6274 PGADGPQVPPATVPE
+6274 QDADGQRVPPATVPE
-6289 LFARQVARH
+6289 LFERQVARH
-6298 PDAPAVLSA
+6298 PGAPAVLSA
-6307 SGPLS
+6307 SGTLT
-6312 YQELNARAN
+6312 YQELSVRAD

-6326 LLSRG
+6326 LSSRG

-6340 AFPRGAGLVVAV
+6340 AFSRGADLVVAV

-6380 ARPSLLLTGA
+6380 ARPSLLLTGD
-6390 AGQDVPGA
+6390 AGLEVPGS
-6398 DRLPRL
+6398 DGLPRL
-6404 DLDGSDADLTRDLAG
+6404 DLDGLDGHEARGVRARPPVPAD
-6419 RPDTDPGAERTGRP
+6419 
-6433 GPAHPAYVIYTSGS
+6433 PAYVIYTSGS
-6447 TGVPKGVAVTHAGAA
+6447 TGVPKGVLVTHSGAA
-6462 ALAASQTDAFGAGPG
+6462 ALAASQIDAFGAGPG

-6506 VAPAEKLLPGPDLA
+6506 VAPAERLLPGPDLA
-6520 AVVAE
+6520 AVLAE
-6525 YDVTH
+6525 HDVTH

-6536 ALGVMTPDQLAPVT
+6536 ALGVMTPDQLAPV
-6550 SLVVAGEHCPPR
+6550 SCLVVAGEHCPPQ

-6586 TMSRPLTGDH
+6586 TMSRPLTGNE
-6596 AVPPIGT
+6596 AVAPIGT
-6603 PITGTRTYVLDA
+6603 PVTGTRAYVLDA
-6615 ALRPVPTGVV
+6615 ALRPVPTGVA

-6633 GLAQGYL
+6633 GLARGYL

-6667 LARWNAEGALEFAGR
+6667 LARWNAEGGLEFAGR
-6682 ADDQVKVRGHRVELG
+6682 TDDQVKVRGHRVELG

-6722 GTRLLGYVVPAAGAP
+6722 GTRLLGYVVPAADGP
-6737 EPAQTADDA
+6737 EAAQAAGGA

-6755 QLYDTLYGTSGP
+6755 QLYDTLYGTSEP
-6767 APFGADFTGWNS
+6767 APFGEDFTGWNS
-6779 TYDGAP
+6779 TYDGEP
-6785 LPADEMRQWRD
+6785 LPAGEMRQWRD
-6796 ATVARIKELRPR
+6796 ATVARIRELRPR

-6815 GRGLILSRLAGECEA
+6815 GRGLLLSRLAGDCEA

-6843 LTAQVAEQPGLA
+6843 LTAQVAGEPGIA
-6855 AKVELRAQ
+6855 SRVVLRAQ
-6863 PADDLTG
+6863 PADDPTG

-6879 VLNSVAQYFPGAAYL
+6879 VLNSVAQYFPDAAYL
-6894 TEVIDAALRLLAP
+6894 TDVVGAALRLLAP

-6914 DLRNLRLLPSL
+6914 DIRNLRLLPAL

-6937 LLVDPDLFPALAATD
+6937 LLVDPDFFPALAATV
-6952 PEVAAVDVR
+6952 PEIAAVDVR

-6975 YDVVLHRTPQAAP
+6975 YDVVLHRTPLAAQ
-6988 ARSFAA
+6988 ARSFAD

-7008 EIAALVAKRRPD
+7008 GIAALLAERRPD
-7020 RLRVTG
+7020 RLRLTG

-7048 LCALAEELG
+7048 LCALGDGLG

-7064 SGTAGDACFDAL
+7064 SGTAGDDCFDAL
-7076 FAAPDAAPADGGAP
+7076 FAARDDGAP
-7090 VTGVYLPAAGRP
+7090 VTGVYVPAADRP
-7102 VPPSF
+7102 APPSF
-7107 TNDPAAA
+7107 TNAPAAA
-7114 APPAALGSSV
+7114 APSAALGSSV

-7137 PAVIVTLDALPLTPN
+7137 PAAVVTLDALPLTPN

-7165 AGTTAGRPPA
+7165 AGATAGRPPA

-7182 CDIFAEVLGRPS
+7182 CDIFADVLGRPS

-7219 AAGLTIGPQD
+7219 AAGLAIGPQD

-7237 ALAAAAGTPDAAPTA
+7237 ALAAAAGTHDAAATA

-7267 GLHALRERAA
+7267 ALHELREHHAG
-7277 DPGTGYEAMT
+7277 PGTGYEAMT
-7287 VRTPAGLGT
+7287 VPIPAGLGA
-7296 EALETALQA
+7296 EALEAALQA

-7310 DALRMRLTPGGS
+7310 DALRMRLVPGGPA
-7322 TEVDGPQWLLEVL
+7322 EADGPRWLLEVT

-7341 AADHLRRADGAPHE
+7341 AADHLRSTEAAPHE
-7355 AAVTEAERAAAARL
+7355 AAVAEEERAAAARL

-7378 AVGFDDGPG
+7378 AVRFDA

-7399 VTDPQSWRI
+7399 VADPQSWRV
-7408 LLGDVADAC
+7408 LLRDVTDAC
-7417 EAAAEGRSPQLVP
+7417 EAAAEGRRPQLAP

-7446 RDPRRTGELSR
+7446 QDPRRAAELPR
-7457 WTGILAGPGRPDEAP
+7457 WTGILAGPGRPDE
-7472 YGLPAREN
+7472 G
-7480 GDRVPAAP
+7480 
-7488 RPDDPL
+7488 PDDP
-7494 TATRPDEPLTASRPD
+7494 AAREEGGGA
-7509 DPLTAPRPDGPLTA
+7509 
-7523 TRPDEPLPPGL
+7523 
-7534 PAEPL
+7534 L
-7539 TTVLSAERT
+7539 TTVLSAERS

-7574 VADWRR
+7574 VADWQRR
-7580 RRSPGATDGT
+7580 GGAADGT

-7596 RPGRAHIG
+7596 RPGRTPIG

-7613 GHCTATHPVRLD
+7613 GRCTATHPVRLD
-7625 LGDPGGEA
+7625 LGDPDGEA

-7667 HLNPATAPELAALPA
+7667 HLNPATAPELAALPT

-7687 HYLGHLPQVPSG
+7687 HYLGRLPQVPSG
-7699 PEETGEPARY
+7699 RDTAGEPPRY

-7718 DGPDGPRLTATW
+7718 DGPGGPRLAATW
-7730 RRARAPLTSRDM
+7730 RRARSPLTGRDLN
-7742 DDLAAVWARA
+7742 DLAAAWARA
-7752 LEALAAQ
+7752 LEALAAH
-7759 AAKPDAG
+7759 AARPDAG

-7774 LVRISQDKLEQLEA
+7774 LVRLSQDKLEQLEA
-7788 AWRRSR
+7788 AWRRSQ